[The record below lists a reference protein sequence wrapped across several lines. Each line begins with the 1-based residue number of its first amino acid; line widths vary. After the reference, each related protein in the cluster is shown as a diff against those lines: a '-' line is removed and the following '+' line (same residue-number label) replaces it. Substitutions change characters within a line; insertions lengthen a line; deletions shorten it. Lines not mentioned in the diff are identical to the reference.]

1 MKCQGLHPAISYA
14 AESLEV
20 ETRYLAQAADRILRK
35 HGKNIIGKQFATK
48 RLAEIMIDLFVLAS
62 TLSRV
67 QASIEANGVE
77 KAAKEIDIL
86 NIFTRE
92 ARVRM
97 KQNFRRIDNNDDEPL
112 KALADDAFEA
122 ERFRWDTI

>member
-1 MKCQGLHPAISYA
+1 MNQPMVAGGNA
-14 AESLEV
+14 AFDQILSRLGV
-20 ETRYLAQAADRILRK
+20 KSAKDLAPEQYRK
-35 HGKNIIGKQFATK
+35 A
-48 RLAEIMIDLFVLAS
+48 IDLFVLAC

-67 QASIEANGVE
+67 QASIEVNGE
-77 KAAKEIDIL
+77 EQAAREIDIL
-86 NIFTRE
+86 RMFARE

-112 KALADDAFEA
+112 TALAEDAFEV

>member
-1 MKCQGLHPAISYA
+1 
-14 AESLEV
+14 
-20 ETRYLAQAADRILRK
+20 
-35 HGKNIIGKQFATK
+35 
-48 RLAEIMIDLFVLAS
+48 MIDLFVLAS

-67 QASIEANGVE
+67 QSSIEANGVE

-86 NIFTRE
+86 HIFTRE